1 MYVQQKRRDQIYS
14 TKEKSI
20 EVECK
25 KRKRKITNSLEE
37 VVNIFHTK
45 KISIGAVFMCRI
57 CDQLFYR
64 HSVDS
69 NYKPCK
75 EGKAAELF
83 RIYSKASFDGN
94 VIYTCKTCVKYLKKD
109 SVPPC
114 SVANGFQFPKIPNEL
129 SDLQQLEWTL
139 LSPRIAFIKIHA
151 APGGNQKIVKGNV
164 FNVPADISSMVEHLP
179 LVPNENYTI
188 QVELNDKLPKC
199 LILSIF

>member
-37 VVNIFHTK
+37 VVNISHQK
-45 KISIGAVFMCRI
+45 KISIEAVFMCGI

-83 RIYSKASFDGN
+83 RIYSKVSFDGN
-94 VIYTCKTCVKYLKKD
+94 VIYTCKTC
-109 SVPPC
+109 
-114 SVANGFQFPKIPNEL
+114 KISQE
-129 SDLQQLEWTL
+129 
-139 LSPRIAFIKIHA
+139 R
-151 APGGNQKIVKGNV
+151 
-164 FNVPADISSMVEHLP
+164 
-179 LVPNENYTI
+179 
-188 QVELNDKLPKC
+188 
-199 LILSIF
+199 